1 MSASWLG
8 MSKPYRIVVPLV
20 LVAACLLPGAA
31 TGAAATEAAAT
42 EAAATEAAA
51 PLSCQSADLRYP
63 FEPGGPKTFG
73 VFNLRIAGGRCAL
86 AHRVAKAWMTKFEA
100 AFRAGRTVLPR
111 SVNGFSFATLPAHV
125 AQTFRER
132 GRTRATTIWFDY
144 RIPNG

>member
-20 LVAACLLPGAA
+20 LVAAYLLPAA
-31 TGAAATEAAAT
+31 AAGAAATG
-42 EAAATEAAA
+42 AAA
-51 PLSCQSADLRYP
+51 PLSCQSRDLRYP

-73 VFNLRIAGGRCAL
+73 VFNLRIAGGRCPL